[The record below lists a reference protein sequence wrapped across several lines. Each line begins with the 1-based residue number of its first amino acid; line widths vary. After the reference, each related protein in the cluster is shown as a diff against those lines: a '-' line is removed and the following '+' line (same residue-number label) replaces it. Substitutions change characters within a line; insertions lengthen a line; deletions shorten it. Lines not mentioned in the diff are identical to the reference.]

1 MLPELGHIAL
11 AIAFSC
17 AVLQAMS
24 AAPLIRSFSF
34 ARLGEYAALAQAG
47 ALISAFLLLIVSFIQ
62 SDFSVLLVA
71 QNSHSTKPLL
81 YKIAGAWGN
90 HEGSML
96 LWAVLLALYGAAFT
110 QLSRLQNEERQIAIS
125 VLGVISV
132 LTILFL
138 LAASNPFVRLVPA
151 ALDGRGLNPLLQD
164 PGLAI
169 HPPVLY
175 AGYVGFA
182 IPYAIAVALLITR
195 NFDRINANEMLP
207 WLFAP
212 VAFMTL
218 GVGLGS
224 WWAYRE
230 LGWGG
235 WWFWDPVENASL
247 LPLLTGIALAHS
259 ALVWRNRGALAHWT
273 LVLACASFSFSV
285 FGAFL
290 VRSGVLTSV
299 HSFAVDPTRGA
310 MIFSFFVLLAGAGLG
325 LAWLRRGGGD
335 VSQRSFVLLSRE
347 TAIVG
352 GILLLMVSTATILTG
367 TIYPLILEAIG
378 SAPVSVG
385 APYYNITV
393 TPILLALLVVM
404 TCAPLIR
411 WRGHQLK
418 TLVRDLRAPLGAFIG
433 ASAIAVLFSAMNF
446 IQAMLL
452 GVCIACLVATLRAP
466 SIERRATFKRK
477 WKRRDFGVVLAH
489 GGFLVAAIGVIGAAF
504 LSNEQIVSVKA
515 GDRVVMAG
523 HVLTFQGVYRYQG
536 DNYTGERAD
545 IKLVKEGSLRESVIA
560 PERRWYAA
568 AQTAT
573 TEAAIKRSLWADLYV
588 TIGDLSV
595 PGATEPDWALR
606 VYHRPFI
613 SWIWAGCLIAFIGA
627 MISGIGFLAATRN
640 APVRKTATV
649 SKLETAMAQ

>member
-1 MLPELGHIAL
+1 MLPEIGHLAL

-17 AVLQAMS
+17 AVLQGLS
-24 AAPLIRSFSF
+24 VIPSVRSLSF
-34 ARLGEYAALAQAG
+34 ERLGDVAAIAQAAALTT
-47 ALISAFLLLIVSFIQ
+47 ALLLLIASFIQ

-96 LWAVLLALYGAAFT
+96 LWAVLLGFYGAAFA
-110 QLSRLQNEERQIAIS
+110 LINHLQRDERQIAIS
-125 VLGVISV
+125 VLGVISAF
-132 LTILFL
+132 TILFL
-138 LAASNPFVRLVPA
+138 LAASNPFIRLDPA

-182 IPYAIAVALLITR
+182 VPYAIAVALLFTK
-195 NFDRINANEMLP
+195 NFDRINVAEMLP
-207 WLFAP
+207 WIFTP

-259 ALVWRNRGALAHWT
+259 AMVWKNRGGLAHWT
-273 LVLACASFSFSV
+273 LFLACAAFSLSI

-299 HSFAVDPTRGA
+299 HSFAVDPARGA
-310 MIFSFFVLLAGAGLG
+310 MIFSFFVLLAGSGLG
-325 LAWLRRGGGD
+325 LALSRMRAAGSVWG
-335 VSQRSFVLLSRE
+335 FALLSRE
-347 TAIVG
+347 TAMLG
-352 GILLLMVSTATILTG
+352 GILLLMVSAATILTG
-367 TIYPLILEAIG
+367 TIYPIILEAVG

-385 APYYNITV
+385 APYYNVTV
-393 TPILLALLVVM
+393 TPILFALLVVM

-411 WRGHQLK
+411 WRDHELK
-418 TLVRDLRAPLGAFIG
+418 TLAKELRAPLGAFVGVTI
-433 ASAIAVLFSAMNF
+433 IAGLFSPMTAF
-446 IQAMLL
+446 QSMLF
-452 GVCIACLVATLRAP
+452 GVGVACFVAAAAAP
-466 SIERRATFKRK
+466 SSGRPRGGYQVK
-477 WKRRDFGVVLAH
+477 WKRRDFGILFAH
-489 GGFLVAAIGVIGAAF
+489 GGFAVAAIGVLGTAF
-504 LSNEQIVSVKA
+504 LSNEQIVSVKP
-515 GDRVVMAG
+515 GDQVSMAG
-523 HVLTFQGVYRYQG
+523 YALTFQGVHRYEG
-536 DNYTGERAD
+536 SNFTGERAD
-545 IKLVKEGSLRESVIA
+545 IILVKDGGARESIIT
-560 PERRWYAA
+560 PERRWYPAA
-568 AQTAT
+568 ETTT

-606 VYHRPFI
+606 LYHRPFI
-613 SWIWAGCLIAFIGA
+613 SWIWAGCVIAFFGA
-627 MISGIGFLAATRN
+627 MVSALGFFGAIKR
-640 APVRKTATV
+640 APAPKTKTV
-649 SKLETAMAQ
+649 SGYEVAPAK